1 LAIISNKP
9 IGTKL
14 RIDNNVIYL
23 QEPGPFQ
30 ALSRYFY
37 KSNKTNIQYL
47 YNPIEMACNHYL
59 TKEFIQKNPKT
70 PIIENAVL
78 EKLGFEIED
87 IDALRE
93 EIFEKTDIVISALK

>member
-1 LAIISNKP
+1 M
-9 IGTKL
+9 
-14 RIDNNVIYL
+14 V
-23 QEPGPFQ
+23 
-30 ALSRYFY
+30 
-37 KSNKTNIQYL
+37 
-47 YNPIEMACNHYL
+47 EML
-59 TKEFIQKNPKT
+59 IQKNPKT